1 MYTISY
7 LRNITENFERPA
19 LSDHV
24 ILVGAP
30 IVLTCYGDVHNKLFI
45 SFDKALNKN
54 LPSGITLSG
63 NFALTRLQWPDMNTS
78 NIEIHNFK
86 INWKVPSH

>member
-1 MYTISY
+1 MARYEY
-7 LRNITENFERPA
+7 HITENFERPA

-30 IVLTCYGDVHNKLFI
+30 IVHGDVHNKLFI

-63 NFALTRLQWPDMNTS
+63 NFALTKQGL
-78 NIEIHNFK
+78 
-86 INWKVPSH
+86 